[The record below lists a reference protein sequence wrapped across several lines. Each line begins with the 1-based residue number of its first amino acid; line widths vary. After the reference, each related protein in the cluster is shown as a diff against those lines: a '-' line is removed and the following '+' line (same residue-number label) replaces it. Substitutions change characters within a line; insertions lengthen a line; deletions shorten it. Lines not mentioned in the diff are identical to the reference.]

1 MKGRVA
7 CLASGSL
14 RSRLFSTYRGLP
26 PEFFNNERAG
36 SFFQVRTEKQFFR
49 DNTEFIAKLEDEP
62 EFVALFRPP
71 RFGKSFFAMMLANYY
86 CVKTR
91 GVEWERRFGG
101 TSIFTSP
108 TKEQGTYLVLPL
120 VSFALFFPPF
130 FSTSPY
136 CITKKGFLSRC

>member
-7 CLASGSL
+7 CLSSGSL
-14 RSRLFSTYRGLP
+14 RSRLSSTYRGLP

-36 SFFQVRTEKQFFR
+36 SFFQVRMEKQFFR
-49 DNTEFIAKLEDEP
+49 DNTEFIAKLEKEP
-62 EFVALFRPP
+62 TKVALFRPP

-91 GVEWERRFGG
+91 GAEWERRFGG

-130 FSTSPY
+130 FRPHPTVSQKR
-136 CITKKGFLSRC
+136 ISR